1 MRKLTVIV
9 IALISIQAIAQTE
22 RRDRPE
28 RAQKMNNLSAEEMA
42 TLKTKKMTLFL
53 DLNESQQIEVQ
64 KINLEN
70 ATLRKKMMEERKA
83 RRANGT
89 SQRPTKEERLKME
102 NARLDHKIAMK
113 AKMKKILDKDQYA
126 RWEKAQLRK
135 VSKKNG
141 KKKGMNKKK

>member
-1 MRKLTVIV
+1 MRKLIVIA
-9 IALISIQAIAQTE
+9 IALISIQAIAQKE

-28 RAQKMNNLSAEEMA
+28 SAQKMDNLSAEEMA

-70 ATLRKKMMEERKA
+70 TTLRKKKMEERKA
-83 RRANGT
+83 RRAAAAA
-89 SQRPTKEERLKME
+89 QRPTKEERLKME

-113 AKMKKILDKDQYA
+113 AKMKKILDPEQYA
-126 RWEKAQLRK
+126 KWEKAQLKMAAKRK
-135 VSKKNG
+135 D
-141 KKKGMNKKK
+141 KKKGMSRKK